1 MIKEHQYSVSISRHW
16 QIMLAFF
23 LLCYASNAQY
33 FHNYADHEVSIMLTI
48 MLKHM
53 ASEHAQ

>member
-1 MIKEHQYSVSISRHW
+1 MYPLVGIGI
-16 QIMLAFF
+16 IMLAFF
-23 LLCYASNAQY
+23 ILCYASNAQY